1 MFKSIRISILIIL
14 PLLISCSS
22 PTNSGT
28 DIDLGDEELT
38 IPDWTTESHSN
49 EADPDYEVVFDDAS
63 VKELYIEISETNWN
77 AMQADLDQNLS
88 STMPGAEV
96 DFDPVWVPATLTF
109 EGKDWY
115 KVGIRYKGNSTLRN
129 AYNSSTD
136 KYPFKLAFSTT

>member
-63 VKELYIEISETNWN
+63 VKELYIEI
-77 AMQADLDQNLS
+77 
-88 STMPGAEV
+88 
-96 DFDPVWVPATLTF
+96 
-109 EGKDWY
+109 
-115 KVGIRYKGNSTLRN
+115 
-129 AYNSSTD
+129 
-136 KYPFKLAFSTT
+136 